1 MTKRVRIVNDL
12 PDLVPLLQI
21 FASKQDK
28 QVFDLLTSGWYTEDE
43 LKEKLGSE
51 EVSNSLEILRESG
64 LLENKWRIPT
74 TGTTPLIEYTTSYSK
89 ARLNFQCEM
98 EDLGDIIA
106 ISFMDEYGFNQIVEE
121 LIQCIQHGKDS
132 ITNISISEGI
142 SPILL
147 KAAVKRSSK
156 LLLKGQKLELI
167 PED

>member
-1 MTKRVRIVNDL
+1 MTKRVRIINDL

-21 FASKQDK
+21 FASKREK

-43 LKEKLGSE
+43 LKAKLGSE
-51 EVSNSLEILRESG
+51 EISNSLDILRESG

-74 TGTTPLIEYTTSYSK
+74 AGTTPLIEYTTSYSK
-89 ARLNFQCEM
+89 VRLNLQCEM

-106 ISFMDEYGFNQIVEE
+106 ISFMEEDEFNQIVDE
-121 LIQCIQHGKDS
+121 LIRCIHEGKDS

-142 SPILL
+142 SPVLL

-167 PED
+167 SED